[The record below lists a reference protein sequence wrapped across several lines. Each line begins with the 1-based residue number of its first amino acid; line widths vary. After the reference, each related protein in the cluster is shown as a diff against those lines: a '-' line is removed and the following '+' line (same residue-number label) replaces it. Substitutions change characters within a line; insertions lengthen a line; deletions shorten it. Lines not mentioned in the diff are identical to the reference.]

1 MRTLSLDAPTVRAG
15 AAFALDLLEA
25 PITHTTVESPLGPLT
40 LVGREE
46 TLTGLYLPDHR
57 PAPNPATFGAE
68 EPEGFGQARAELE
81 QYFAGTRTVFTVP
94 VDPVGTP
101 FQLEVWRVLRG
112 IPYGQT
118 MTYAEI
124 AVRVER
130 PTAVRAVG
138 AANGRN
144 PLSIVVGC
152 HRVVGS
158 GGALTGYAGGL
169 DRKRWLLDHEQRVTS
184 GVAGSVDG
192 GEDPGR

>member
-1 MRTLSLDAPTVRAG
+1 MRTLSLNAPTVRAG
-15 AAFALDLLEA
+15 AAFAPDLLEA

-40 LVGREE
+40 LVGRDE

-57 PAPNPATFGAE
+57 PAPNPATFGVE
-68 EPEGFGQARAELE
+68 DLDGFSQARAELE
-81 QYFAGTRTVFTVP
+81 QYFAGTRTVFTVG

-101 FQLEVWRVLRG
+101 FQLDVWRVLRG
-112 IPYGQT
+112 IPYGT
-118 MTYAEI
+118 TLTYAQI
-124 AVRVER
+124 AVRVGR

-169 DRKRWLLDHEQRVTS
+169 DRKRWLLDLEQRVTADS
-184 GVAGSVDG
+184 HGI